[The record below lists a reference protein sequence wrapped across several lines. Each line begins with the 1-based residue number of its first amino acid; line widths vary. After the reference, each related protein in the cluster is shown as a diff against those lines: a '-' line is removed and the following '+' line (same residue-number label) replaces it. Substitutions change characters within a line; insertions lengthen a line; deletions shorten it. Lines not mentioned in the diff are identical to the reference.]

1 MPIDFLMQQMQWRE
15 ALEDAKTVQD
25 LEEIASLSNDS
36 GREQLSKIEQMLDI
50 NKDFA
55 AAAQQVRSLM
65 FIERFSSE
73 VDARMDQLGQ

>member
-1 MPIDFLMQQMQWRE
+1 M
-15 ALEDAKTVQD
+15 
-25 LEEIASLSNDS
+25 EEIASQSNDS

-50 NKDFA
+50 NKDFV

-73 VDARMDQLGQ
+73 VDDRLDQLGQ